1 MTRGPVGPKRWL
13 GSKAKRIS
21 KGCRNSSGA
30 FTPFQSNADSAATPI
45 WAGSR
50 NRPHF
55 PCPAKPW
62 RRRMLDENHRR
73 RPQICAGQG
82 VSEEEALKKGT
93 HRLRTVALIVAGG
106 LVLALVGTVLL
117 KLLAPMPRKA
127 GVRANRELSIL

>member
-1 MTRGPVGPKRWL
+1 
-13 GSKAKRIS
+13 
-21 KGCRNSSGA
+21 
-30 FTPFQSNADSAATPI
+30 
-45 WAGSR
+45 
-50 NRPHF
+50 
-55 PCPAKPW
+55 
-62 RRRMLDENHRR
+62 MLDENHRR

-127 GVRANRELSIL
+127 GVRANRELSILAFNGSYLNAANGNDTTRRSQCKSCHAATDGKARQKSTF